1 MKRNL
6 FLIASSAAG
15 LLISALGC
23 NGASS
28 ISPKG
33 CFQNVQVTVVTETT
47 PLFSWA
53 PACGISSLSVE
64 TVPSSAGATVETV
77 WAFFVS
83 ESNPVGPGIR
93 YGQAPGRAN
102 VWVAPRPLVAGTNY
116 RVRVQH
122 TVGGDGLLG
131 HGEVVFTR

>member
-6 FLIASSAAG
+6 FLIASATG
-15 LLISALGC
+15 LLLTALAC
-23 NGASS
+23 NGAST
-28 ISPKG
+28 ISPQG
-33 CFQNVQVTVVTETT
+33 CVQNVQVAVATGTT

-64 TVPSSAGATVETV
+64 TVPSSAGGSVETV
-77 WAFFVS
+77 WAFFVP

-93 YGQAPGRAN
+93 YGQAPTGAN
-102 VWVAPRPLVAGTNY
+102 VSVAPRPLVAGTNY
-116 RVRVQH
+116 RVRVQQ

-131 HGEVVFTR
+131 SGEAVFTR